1 MTGQV
6 IAFPQRQDADGD
18 PWEAWVPEPVLAR
31 HLGVSTR
38 TLRRWRQAGMPSQR
52 WGGNR
57 RYRISVAEQWLQQ
70 QEAS

>member
-1 MTGQV
+1 MSGQV
-6 IAFPQRQDADGD
+6 IAFPARQAPDGD
-18 PWEAWVPEPVLAR
+18 PWEAWVDEPALAR

-38 TLRRWRQAGMPSQR
+38 TLRRWRQAGMPSR
-52 WGGNR
+52 RMGGTR